1 MPKTSPEEPK
11 EPKEIK
17 EPKKPKAPKPKAD
30 NLPEVI
36 EQGIRDG
43 VQAILLWSP
52 FGLAGYLVTQ
62 NQIAMAAIVAVF
74 AFVARVIYAVWKNS
88 TEGFIEGISITSRQ
102 WGEGAA
108 KYLPEWLDD
117 RFEDIQW
124 RFSKVEKN
132 YLDCL
137 AEECLWVGTD
147 GYIKDRVKDPTLEE
161 VFVHLKVNSYGF
173 DFKGKLTTAPL
184 GSRCEE
190 SKEIVEEQLSIWDV
204 LARSNEP
211 SYRRVLINARGGQ
224 GKTTLLRHVAYT
236 YGKKPAVPRRYKVDK
251 FIPFLLYLRESKI
264 TDHIDLGLPALIAK
278 HYLPALL
285 AGRKLKFPPNWVE
298 NLLHK
303 GKALIFLDG
312 FDEVKKEQKS
322 AMSEWIGEQ
331 MAAYP
336 RSMFVLTSRP
346 DGYEEGYTA
355 TEKPYK
361 SITIEPFDE
370 EQWQDFISKWYFC
383 QMREKRSQAE
393 KYIRVIKRQS
403 IAKAQ
408 DVIAQ
413 IKRGSK
419 ELQEMVT
426 NPLLLK
432 MILTVYFYYYEEGE
446 LPQLQIKLY
455 DDIFELV
462 LENRPRSRGI
472 AMPLRYEE
480 RRIVLQR
487 LALDMMIDKGKS
499 ELDKETL
506 LAKFTSYLQGFSIG
520 AEEFLSRITGV
531 SELLVEKNHNQ
542 YQFAHNKFRDYLAAK
557 EIERCKTTNLLVEQ
571 GENSQWQDT
580 TLFYVEIVE
589 NPGVI
594 LQELVDAG
602 ALDRAYNCLRRL
614 DRKKYTP
621 PVKTKLKDLE
631 QQIRQLRYTKL
642 EEYLMSGRWE
652 EADELTY
659 TVMIG
664 VLGKEYGKWFE
675 REELLNF
682 PCEDLLKIDK
692 LWVKSSCGHFGFSVQ
707 KEIYLSPQIG
717 GIADGKYPGDKIWY
731 AFCEEVGWREQGE
744 WELPPSYTLDINT
757 KIGTL
762 PFFFIMNGV
771 SFYII
776 SLLSHRDL

>member
-1 MPKTSPEEPK
+1 MPKNSPEEPK
-11 EPKEIK
+11 EPQEAKEL
-17 EPKKPKAPKPKAD
+17 KPKVD
-30 NLPEVI
+30 ELPIVV
-36 EQGIRDG
+36 EQGILESIKSI
-43 VQAILLWSP
+43 APWSP
-52 FGLAGYLVTQ
+52 FGVAAGYFVVQ
-62 NQIAMAAIVAVF
+62 NQIVMAVLVAVF
-74 AFVARVIYAVWKNS
+74 GFIARVIYVTWKES
-88 TEGFIEGISITSRQ
+88 TDGFIEEIRPSARQ
-102 WGEGAA
+102 WGGGLR
-108 KYLPEWLDD
+108 KYLLEWLGD
-117 RFEDIQW
+117 RFEDLKW

-137 AEECLWVGTD
+137 AEDCLWLGTD

-173 DFKGKLTTAPL
+173 DFKGKLTTSPL

-190 SKEIVEEQLSIWDV
+190 SREIAEEQLSIWDV

-236 YGKKPAVPRRYKVDK
+236 YGKKPAVPRRHKVDK

-264 TDHIDLGLPALIAK
+264 TDHIDRGLPALITQ

-298 NLLHK
+298 NLLHE

-322 AMSEWIGEQ
+322 AMSEWIGQQ

-355 TEKPYK
+355 AEKPYK
-361 SITIEPFDE
+361 AITIKPFDE
-370 EQWQDFISKWYFC
+370 EQWQYFISKWYFC

-403 IAKAQ
+403 VAKAQ

-413 IKRGSK
+413 IKRGSD

-499 ELDKETL
+499 ELDKQTL
-506 LAKFTSYLQGFSIG
+506 LAKFTHYLQGFSIS

-531 SELLVEKNHNQ
+531 SELLVEKNYNQ

-557 EIERCKTTNLLVEQ
+557 EVERCKNTHLLVEQ

-580 TLFYVEIVE
+580 TFFYVEIME
-589 NPGVI
+589 NPSFI
-594 LQELVDAG
+594 LQELVDAW

-614 DRKKYTP
+614 DHRKYAP
-621 PVKTKLKDLE
+621 PIAAKLKEIE
-631 QQIRQLRYTKL
+631 QQIRELRYQKL
-642 EEYLMSGRWE
+642 EEYLMSGQWR

-659 TVMIG
+659 KVMIE
-664 VLGKEYGKWFE
+664 VLGKEYGRWFDT
-675 REELLNF
+675 EELLNF
-682 PCEDLLKIDK
+682 PCEDLLKIDR
-692 LWVKSSCGHFGFSVQ
+692 LWVKYSQGKFGFSVQ
-707 KEIYLSPQIG
+707 KEIIKKCGYKL
-717 GIADGKYPGDKIWY
+717 DGNYPGDEIWY
-731 AFCEEVGWREQGE
+731 DFCNEVGWRDKKTKE
-744 WELPPSYTLDINT
+744 WHDPTFTLDINT

-762 PFFFIMNGV
+762 PGV
-771 SFYII
+771 DELGGGVLFSRIETCR
-776 SLLSHRDL
+776 L